1 MNKKLIIIL
10 IILAVVGTIT
20 SAVALH
26 FMIHSTPSAI
36 RDQTPMLCWGTV
48 KIDGVNAPIGTLVDI
63 YIGDNKSGATTVTT
77 AGQYGAVVVQGDTS
91 QYGQELIYKVNGIQA
106 SKLGPDEGVFGLQN
120 QVVNL
125 AISTSVPE
133 KTWSFWG
140 PSYVPRH
147 LPDAFYGE
155 VILADL
161 EDIPEEVQA
170 IYYFEDNWEHPEL
183 GKWLFWAPPYEG
195 IPVPGTTLDRLRGGT
210 FADYSVSVTGECEW
224 VIPLE

>member
-1 MNKKLIIIL
+1 MTKKLIIIL
-10 IILAVVGTIT
+10 IILAVVGVIT

-26 FMIHSTPSAI
+26 FMINSTPAVI
-36 RDQTPMLCWGTV
+36 GDQTPMLCWGTV
-48 KIDGVNAPIGTLVDI
+48 KVDGVNAPIGTLVDI

-77 AGQYGAVVVQGDTS
+77 AGQYGAVVVQGDDS
-91 QYGQELIYKVNGIQA
+91 QYGAELIFKVNDIKA
-106 SKLGPDEGVFGLQN
+106 VKLGPDEGVFGLQN
-120 QVVNL
+120 QVVDL
-125 AISTSVPE
+125 AISASVPE

-161 EDIPEEVQA
+161 EDIPEPVQGVYTF
-170 IYYFEDNWEHPEL
+170 IDNWDYPDL
-183 GKWLFWAPPYEG
+183 GYWAFWAPG
-195 IPVPGTTLDRLRGGT
+195 APGTTLDRLRGGT
-210 FADYSVSVTGECEW
+210 FADYSVVVTGECEW

>member
-1 MNKKLIIIL
+1 MNKHRIIAASALAIFCLIL
-10 IILAVVGTIT
+10 GLWAYTFVDR
-20 SAVALH
+20 
-26 FMIHSTPSAI
+26 PSASI
-36 RDQTPMLCWGTV
+36 GDQTPMLCWGTV
-48 KIDGVNAPIGTLVDI
+48 KVDGVNAPIGTLVDI
-63 YIGDNKSGATTVTT
+63 YIGDNKSGSTTVTT

-106 SKLGPDEGVFGLQN
+106 VKLGPDEGVFGLQN
-120 QVVNL
+120 QVVDL
-125 AISTSVPE
+125 AISASVPE

-161 EDIPEEVQA
+161 EDIPEPVQGVYTF
-170 IYYFEDNWEHPEL
+170 IDNWDYPDL
-183 GKWLFWAPPYEG
+183 GYWAFWAPG
-195 IPVPGTTLDRLRGGT
+195 APGTTLDRLLGGT
-210 FADYSVSVTGECEW
+210 FADYSVAVTGECEW